1 MSNISWRHHYI
12 PKFYL
17 NEFTNNSGSF
27 KIYDVEIKQFLKDGK
42 DFSPR
47 AYFFEENANTM
58 TISRTKESNDSLEQ
72 WYAKIDD
79 DISNIYT
86 KIRTLGNESLVDL
99 DIAKIEYFI
108 GLLYWRI
115 PTNFDKVC
123 QLVKTKKLHELGMV
137 VTDKDGNLIED
148 IELEKEFKGEE
159 ISAFTKFVKL
169 YYPIIGYAENTM
181 RDIPVN
187 VLTFIGDLPS
197 VCSDNP
203 LLILNPTDFRVYRD
217 EYIFPINNK
226 LVFFR
231 GKTKPFLNTLKYE
244 IDILTIKQAKKYVS
258 CTDMDYMDFLENI
271 FQEKYKSIEKLR
283 NYLFNEI
290 FILN

>member
-12 PKFYL
+12 PRFYL

-27 KIYDVEIKQFLKDGK
+27 KIFDVEIKQFLKNGK
-42 DFSPR
+42 DFFPKS
-47 AYFFEENANTM
+47 YFFEENANTL
-58 TISRTKESNDSLEQ
+58 TINKTKESNDLLEQ

-79 DISNIYT
+79 DIANLYT
-86 KIRTLGNESLVDL
+86 KIRILGKDSLVDL
-99 DIAKIEYFI
+99 DIAKLEYFI

-115 PTNFDKVC
+115 PTNFDSVS
-123 QLVKTKKLHELGMV
+123 QLVKTKKLAQLGMI
-137 VTDKDGNLIED
+137 VTDKEGNLVDD
-148 IELEKEFKGEE
+148 IELEKEFKGED
-159 ISAFTKFVKL
+159 IASFTKVMKL
-169 YYPIIGYAENTM
+169 YYPTIGYAENTM
-181 RDIPVN
+181 IDIPVN
-187 VLTFIGDLPS
+187 VITFLGDLPS

-203 LLILNPTDFRVYRD
+203 ILVLNPTEFRVYRD
-217 EYIFPINNK
+217 EYIFPVNNK

-244 IDILTIKQAKKYVS
+244 IDMLTIKQAQKYVS
-258 CTDMDYMDFLENI
+258 CTDMGYMEFLENI

-290 FILN
+290 FIFN